1 MQPHPPRKNCRSRR
15 MTNVKAL
22 RLSGLCASKIKY
34 TVNTLEK
41 MAVTQHVVLMFI
53 REEKGEKVVS
63 H

>member
-1 MQPHPPRKNCRSRR
+1 

-34 TVNTLEK
+34 RMNTLEK

-63 H
+63 Y